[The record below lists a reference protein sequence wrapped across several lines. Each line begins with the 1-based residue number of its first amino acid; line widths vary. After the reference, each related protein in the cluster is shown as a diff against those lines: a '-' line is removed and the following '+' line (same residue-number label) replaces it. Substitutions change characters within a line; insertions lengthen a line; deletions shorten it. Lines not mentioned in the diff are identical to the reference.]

1 MASARDSVRRY
12 ALGYAL
18 ALASTLAAGEGGNK
32 KPAPPAEQNRPEK
45 EQESLMVCRNLT
57 KGNVVASRLAMA
69 DTFETR
75 RRGYLGRTSIEPGEG
90 MLLTPC
96 YAIHMVG
103 MKFALDVVF
112 LDREMR
118 VVAAYADVPPGTLN
132 RSSRKAHSTL
142 ELPAGTIAAK
152 RIEVGDTL
160 QVLTPEEA
168 KAAPEAKAEAK

>member
-1 MASARDSVRRY
+1 MATAWRC
-12 ALGYAL
+12 LGLWLVAVL
-18 ALASTLAAGEGGNK
+18 CAAGEK
-32 KPAPPAEQNRPEK
+32 AQEPRAAKEPDAKQDPP
-45 EQESLMVCRNLT
+45 SMVCRNLT
-57 KGNVVASRLAMA
+57 KGNVVASRLAIA

-75 RRGYLGRTSIEPGEG
+75 RKGFLGRASIEPGEG

-118 VVAAYADVPPGTLN
+118 VVAVYPDVPPGTLN
-132 RSSRKAHSTL
+132 RSSRRAHSTL
-142 ELPAGTIAAK
+142 ELPPGTIAAK

-160 QVLTPEEA
+160 QVLTAEEA
-168 KAAPEAKAEAK
+168 KATPEVKAAPEAKAQAK